1 MGLLLSPTQKA
12 HLAKGHD
19 LFFSPEA
26 IKLRDD
32 PELSSAQE
40 LAALCHYLKGW
51 KDLTPRYGAKGK
63 ELPGLSVEVADQV
76 DIDDLERVR
85 HQIAETKRFM
95 EEGEVA
101 DAFSSLNPEELKWLT
116 QCINKHI
123 YGGSIDKIGELG
135 TKNRTYSLKDP
146 IVERRGQ
153 TIPAVFPEG
162 VKRDR
167 GTQLILN
174 KLQNI
179 DVDTGV
185 GNYGMSVDALHR
197 QAAANAPEKV
207 TDPSNIR
214 IGNSSLNQS
223 VKEFEGSELQNALKT
238 RLLRLNDEE
247 FAIENGV
254 RAAPPDKE
262 YGLQTKRDNRLHTD
276 QQKEFEQLLAG
287 IRNADILLG

>member
-1 MGLLLSPTQKA
+1 M
-12 HLAKGHD
+12 AKGQQ

-32 PELSSAQE
+32 PELSAAQE
-40 LAALCHYLKGW
+40 LAALCHYLEGW
-51 KDLTPRYGAKGK
+51 KDMAPRYGAKGK
-63 ELPGLSVEVADQV
+63 ELPGMALEVADAV
-76 DIDDLERVR
+76 DIDDLERVQ

-95 EEGEVA
+95 QDGEVA
-101 DAFSSLNPEELKWLT
+101 DSFSSLSPENLAWLKH
-116 QCINKHI
+116 CIETHI
-123 YGGSIDKIGELG
+123 SGGAIDKIGELG

-153 TIPAVFPEG
+153 VIPAVFAEG
-162 VKRDR
+162 QKRER
-167 GTQLILN
+167 GTNLLLN

-197 QAAANAPEKV
+197 EAAANAPEKV
-207 TDPSNIR
+207 TDPGNIR
-214 IGNSSLNQS
+214 MGNSSLNQS
-223 VKEFEGSELQNALKT
+223 VKEYEGIAQQNALKT

-276 QQKEFEQLLAG
+276 REKVLDQLLEG
-287 IRNADILLG
+287 IRNGGKVLG